1 MIKKHTVTVTTPVQS
16 IVPVDVTSATF
27 KANPFPFYAQLRA
40 EAPVFPVTLPTKQ
53 RAWLI
58 TRYDDVLNVLKDDRF
73 AKDRRSAMTSEQLK
87 KVPWTPPMFKPLEYN
102 MLDLDSPD
110 HTRLR
115 ALVHKAFTPR
125 LIEQMRDQ
133 IQVLTNELLDR
144 VELKGSMDLI
154 ADFALPLPLT
164 MIGRILGVPAEDNH
178 KFHRWSKTLISGGA
192 NRNLF
197 VLIPA
202 VMGFMRYLRRL
213 IKERRAYPKDDLVT
227 ALVQAKD
234 GSDQLSEDEILAMIF
249 LLLVAGHET
258 TMNLIGSGALALLE
272 HPDQLAKL
280 RSEPALINTAV
291 EELVRFVCPVEM
303 ATERYARED
312 ITVAGTTIPR
322 GELVMAIIGS
332 ANRDANYFDNPD
344 SLDITRKNNKHL
356 AFGYGAH
363 YCLGA
368 SLARLEGQIAI
379 STLVQRMPNLRLSVA
394 PDQLRWRGAFVLRGL
409 EALPVSFSIPTCEQ
423 RRNP

>member
-1 MIKKHTVTVTTPVQS
+1 MIMTQ
-16 IVPVDVTSATF
+16 VDVTNAKF

-40 EAPVFPVTLPTKQ
+40 EAPVFPVTVPMPTKQ

-58 TRYDDVLNVLKDDRF
+58 TRYSDVQDVLKDARF
-73 AKDRRSAMTSEQLK
+73 AKNPRNAMSPEQLK
-87 KVPWTPPMFKPLEYN
+87 KRPWIPSMFKPLEQN

-133 IQVLTNELLDR
+133 IQALTDELLDAA
-144 VELKGSMDLI
+144 EPKGSMDLI

-164 MIGRILGVPAEDNH
+164 IIGRILGVPAKDNH
-178 KFHRWSKTLISGGA
+178 KFHRWTKTLLSAGT
-192 NRNLF
+192 NTNYVVF
-197 VLIPA
+197 IPIIMRF
-202 VMGFMRYLRRL
+202 MGYLKKL
-213 IKERRAYPKDDLVT
+213 IKERRAHPKDDLVT

-234 GSDQLSEDEILAMIF
+234 GSDKLSGDEVLAMIF

-258 TMNLIGSGALALLE
+258 TVNLIGSGSLALLE
-272 HPDQLAKL
+272 HPDQLEKL
-280 RSEPALINTAV
+280 RSEPAIIKPAI
-291 EELVRFVCPVEM
+291 EELLRFVCPVEM

-312 ITVAGTTIPR
+312 ITIAGTTIPR
-322 GELVMAIIGS
+322 GELVLAVLGS

-344 SLDITRKNNKHL
+344 ILDVTRENNKHL
-356 AFGYGAH
+356 AFGLGAH

-368 SLARLEGQIAI
+368 PLSRVEGQIAI
-379 STLVQRMPNLRLSVA
+379 STLIRRMPNLRLSIA
-394 PDQLRWRGAFVLRGL
+394 PDQIRWRGGIILRGL
-409 EALPVSFSIPTCEQ
+409 EALPVSF
-423 RRNP
+423 

>member
-1 MIKKHTVTVTTPVQS
+1 MNVTQ
-16 IVPVDVTSATF
+16 VDVTSPKF

-40 EAPVFPVTLPTKQ
+40 EAPVFPVTVPIPTKQ

-58 TRYDDVLNVLKDDRF
+58 TRYDDVLDVLKDARF
-73 AKDRRSAMTSEQLK
+73 AKSPYNAMSPEQLK
-87 KVPWTPPMFKPLEYN
+87 KRPWVPSMFKPLEQN

-115 ALVHKAFTPR
+115 ALVHKAFTQR

-133 IQVLTNELLDR
+133 IQVLTNELLDAA
-144 VELKGSMDLI
+144 EPKGGMDLI

-178 KFHRWSKTLISGGA
+178 KFHRWTKTLVSA
-192 NRNLF
+192 ETNKYYF
-197 VLIPA
+197 VVIPILIRF
-202 VMGFMRYLRRL
+202 MGYLKKL

-234 GSDQLSEDEILAMIF
+234 GSDQLSEDEVLAMIF

-258 TMNLIGSGALALLE
+258 TVNLIGSGSLALLE
-272 HPDQLAKL
+272 HPHQLEKL
-280 RSEPALINTAV
+280 RCEPAVIKPAI
-291 EELVRFVCPVEM
+291 EELLRFVCPVEM

-312 ITVAGTTIPR
+312 ITIAGTTIPR
-322 GELVMAIIGS
+322 GELVLAVIGS
-332 ANRDANYFDNPD
+332 ANRDANHFDNPD
-344 SLDITRKNNKHL
+344 SLDVTRENNKHL
-356 AFGYGAH
+356 AFGQGVH

-368 SLARLEGQIAI
+368 PLARLEGQIAI
-379 STLVQRMPNLRLSVA
+379 STLAQRMPNLRLSIA
-394 PDQLRWRGAFVLRGL
+394 TDQLRWRGGIILRGL
-409 EALPVSFSIPTCEQ
+409 EALPVSF
-423 RRNP
+423 

>member
-1 MIKKHTVTVTTPVQS
+1 
-16 IVPVDVTSATF
+16 
-27 KANPFPFYAQLRA
+27 
-40 EAPVFPVTLPTKQ
+40 
-53 RAWLI
+53 
-58 TRYDDVLNVLKDDRF
+58 
-73 AKDRRSAMTSEQLK
+73 
-87 KVPWTPPMFKPLEYN
+87 MFKPLEYN

-125 LIEQMRDQ
+125 LVEQMRDQ
-133 IQVLTNELLDR
+133 VQALTNELLDR
-144 VELKGSMDLI
+144 VEPNGSMDLI

-178 KFHRWSKTLISGGA
+178 KFHRWTKTLISAGT

-197 VLIPA
+197 VLIPST
-202 VMGFMRYLRRL
+202 MSFMRYLKKL
-213 IKERRAYPKDDLVT
+213 IKERRASPKGDLVT

-249 LLLVAGHET
+249 LLLIAGHET
-258 TMNLIGSGALALLE
+258 TVNLIGSGLLALLE

-280 RSEPALINTAV
+280 RNEPALIKTAI

-312 ITVAGTTIPR
+312 ITIAETTIPR
-322 GELVMAIIGS
+322 GELVMAVIGS

-356 AFGYGAH
+356 AFGHGAH

-379 STLVQRMPNLRLSVA
+379 STLVQRMPNLRLSIT
-394 PDQLRWRGAFVLRGL
+394 PDQLRWRGTFVLRGL
-409 EALPVSFSIPTCEQ
+409 EALPVSF
-423 RRNP
+423 